1 MRTEEL
7 LRFEKEHGAR
17 NYTPLDVVLTRGEG
31 IWVYDV
37 AGKRYLDGLSAY
49 SALNHGHCH
58 PRLVHALTE
67 QAQRL
72 TLASRAFHT
81 DQYALL
87 LERLTRLTGYDAA
100 LLMNT
105 GVEAVETAIK
115 LARKWAYT
123 VKGVTSNQAEIIVAQ
138 DNFHGRTVTALSF
151 SSERLYRE
159 YFGPYTPGFVIVP
172 YGDSQALEAAITP
185 RTAAVLVEPIQ
196 GEAGVVIPPQGYLQD
211 VRRLCSQHNALLLVD
226 EIQTGLGRTG
236 LLFAHQYEQI
246 TPDITII
253 GKALGGGMYP
263 VSAILANRAL
273 MDVFQ
278 PGEHGS
284 TFGGNPLGAAVA
296 IEALDVLADE
306 HLIERSAQLGQM
318 ILEKLQAQMHTLPL
332 VKEVRGKG
340 LLIGIELY
348 PEAGGARR
356 FCEQLKDQ
364 GLLCKETHENVIRFA
379 PPLIIDPESAAW
391 AVDIILSSVV
401 SMDTMLL

>member
-1 MRTEEL
+1 MFMRTEEL
-7 LRFEKEHGAR
+7 LYFEKRHGAR

-31 IWVYDV
+31 VWVYDV
-37 AGKRYLDGLSAY
+37 EGNRYLDGLSAY

-58 PRLVHALTE
+58 PRLVRTLTE

-87 LERLTRLTGYDAA
+87 LRRLAELTGYETS

-123 VKGVTSNQAEIIVAQ
+123 VKGVPLNEAEVIVAQ
-138 DNFHGRTVTALSF
+138 DNFHGRTITALSF

-159 YFGPYTPGFVIVP
+159 YFGPYTPGFVVVP
-172 YGDSQALEAAITP
+172 YGDSRALEAAITP

-196 GEAGVVIPPQGYLQD
+196 GEAGVVMPPQGYLQE
-211 VRRLCSQHNALLLVD
+211 VRALCSEHNVLLLLD

-236 LLFAHQYEQI
+236 KLFAHQHEGI
-246 TPDITII
+246 RPDITIL

-263 VSAILANRAL
+263 VSGILAGREL
-273 MDVFQ
+273 MDIFQ

-296 IEALDVLADE
+296 IEALNVLEDE
-306 HLIERSAQLGQM
+306 GLCERSAELGAVALESLREQM
-318 ILEKLQAQMHTLPL
+318 PAF
-332 VKEVRGKG
+332 VKEVRGRG
-340 LLIGIELY
+340 LLIGIELL

-356 FCEQLKDQ
+356 FCEKLKTE
-364 GLLCKETHENVIRFA
+364 GVLCKETHENVIRFA
-379 PPLIIDPESAAW
+379 PPLIIDRATLDE
-391 AVDIILSSVV
+391 AVSTIVRVLQEG
-401 SMDTMLL
+401 

>member
-1 MRTEEL
+1 MRTEDL
-7 LRFEKEHGAR
+7 LQFEQEHGAR
-17 NYTPLDVVLTRGEG
+17 NYTPLNVVLTRGEG
-31 IWVYDV
+31 VWVYDV
-37 AGKRYLDGLSAY
+37 GGKRYLDGLSSY

-58 PRLVHALTE
+58 PRLVRALTE

-72 TLASRAFHT
+72 TLTSRAFHN
-81 DQYALL
+81 DQYSLL
-87 LERLTRLTGYDAA
+87 LERLTHLTGYDAA

-123 VKGVTSNQAEIIVAQ
+123 VKGVPLNQAEIIVAE

-151 SSERLYRE
+151 STERLYRE

-172 YGDSQALEAAITP
+172 YGDSKALEAAITP

-196 GEAGVVIPPQGYLQD
+196 GEAGVIIPPTGYLQD
-211 VRRLCSQHNALLLVD
+211 VSKLCSENNVLLLAD

-236 LLFAHQYEQI
+236 LLFAHQHEQI
-246 TPDITII
+246 RPDVTII

-263 VSAILANRAL
+263 VSAILADREL

-296 IEALDVLADE
+296 IEALNVLEDE
-306 HLIERSAQLGQM
+306 HLIERSAELGRF
-318 ILEKLQAQMHTLPL
+318 ILEKLQAQKMPL
-332 VKEVRGKG
+332 VKEVRGRG
-340 LLIGIELY
+340 MLIGIELI
-348 PEAGGARR
+348 PEAGGARQ
-356 FCEQLKDQ
+356 FCERLKEL
-364 GLLCKETHENVIRFA
+364 GVLCKETHDDVLRFA
-379 PPLIIDPESAAW
+379 PPLIIDRETAAW
-391 AVDIILSSVV
+391 GVDIIINTL
-401 SMDTMLL
+401 MH

>member
-7 LRFEKEHGAR
+7 LRFEQEHGAR

-31 IWVYDV
+31 VWVYDV
-37 AGKRYLDGLSAY
+37 EGNRYLDGLSSY

-58 PRLVHALTE
+58 PRLVRALIE

-72 TLASRAFHT
+72 TLTSRAFHT

-87 LERLTRLTGYDAA
+87 LERLTHLTGFDAA

-123 VKGVTSNQAEIIVAQ
+123 VKGVPLNQAEIIVAE

-151 SSERLYRE
+151 STELLYRE
-159 YFGPYTPGFVIVP
+159 FFGPYTPGFIVVP

-185 RTAAVLVEPIQ
+185 RTAAVLIEPIQ
-196 GEAGVVIPPQGYLQD
+196 GEAGVIIPPSGYLQD
-211 VRRLCSQHNALLLVD
+211 VRNLCSQHNALLLVD

-236 LLFAHQYEQI
+236 LLFAHQHEQI
-246 TPDITII
+246 RPDVTII

-263 VSAILANRAL
+263 VSAILADRDL

-296 IEALDVLADE
+296 IEALNVLVDE
-306 HLIERSAQLGQM
+306 QLNEHSAESGRF
-318 ILEKLQAQMHTLPL
+318 ILEKLQAQKMPL
-332 VKEVRGKG
+332 VKEVRGRG
-340 LLIGIELY
+340 LLIGIELI

-356 FCEQLKDQ
+356 FCEQLKEQ

-379 PPLIIDPESAAW
+379 PPLIIDRETTAW
-391 AVDIILSSVV
+391 AVGIIVDILIR
-401 SMDTMLL
+401 

>member
-1 MRTEEL
+1 MRTEDL
-7 LRFEKEHGAR
+7 LQFEQEHGAR
-17 NYTPLDVVLTRGEG
+17 NYTPLNVVLTRGEG
-31 IWVYDV
+31 VWVYDV
-37 AGKRYLDGLSAY
+37 DGKRYLDGLSSY

-58 PRLVHALTE
+58 PRLVRALTE

-72 TLASRAFHT
+72 TLTSRAFHN
-81 DQYALL
+81 DQYSLL
-87 LERLTRLTGYDAA
+87 LERLTHLTRYDAA

-123 VKGVTSNQAEIIVAQ
+123 VKGVPLNQAEIIVAE

-151 SSERLYRE
+151 STERLYRE

-172 YGDSQALEAAITP
+172 YGDSKALEAAITP

-196 GEAGVVIPPQGYLQD
+196 GEAGVIIPPAGYLQD
-211 VRRLCSQHNALLLVD
+211 VRKLCSQHNVLLLAD

-236 LLFAHQYEQI
+236 LLFAHQHEQI
-246 TPDITII
+246 RPEVTII

-263 VSAILANRAL
+263 VSAILADREL

-296 IEALDVLADE
+296 IEALNVLEDE
-306 HLIERSAQLGQM
+306 HLIERSAELGHF
-318 ILEKLQAQMHTLPL
+318 ILERLQAQKMPL
-332 VKEVRGKG
+332 VKEVRGLG
-340 LLIGIELY
+340 MLIGIELI

-356 FCEQLKDQ
+356 FCERLKEL
-364 GLLCKETHENVIRFA
+364 GVLCKETHEDVLRFA
-379 PPLIIDPESAAW
+379 PPLIIDRETAAW
-391 AVDIILSSVV
+391 GVDIIINTLVG
-401 SMDTMLL
+401 

>member
-7 LRFEKEHGAR
+7 LYFEKRHGAR

-31 IWVYDV
+31 VWVYDV
-37 AGKRYLDGLSAY
+37 EGNRYLDGLSAY

-58 PRLVHALTE
+58 PRLVRTLTE

-87 LERLTRLTGYDAA
+87 LRRLAELTGYETS

-123 VKGVTSNQAEIIVAQ
+123 VKGVPLNEAEVIVAQ
-138 DNFHGRTVTALSF
+138 DNFHGRTITALSF

-159 YFGPYTPGFVIVP
+159 YFGPYTPGFVVVP
-172 YGDSQALEAAITP
+172 YGDSRALEAAITP

-196 GEAGVVIPPQGYLQD
+196 GEAGVVMPPQGYLQE
-211 VRRLCSQHNALLLVD
+211 VRALCSEHNVLLLLD

-236 LLFAHQYEQI
+236 KLFAHQHEGI
-246 TPDITII
+246 RPDITIL

-263 VSAILANRAL
+263 VSGILAGREL
-273 MDVFQ
+273 MDIFQ

-296 IEALDVLADE
+296 IEALNVLEDE
-306 HLIERSAQLGQM
+306 GLCERSAELGAVALESLREQM
-318 ILEKLQAQMHTLPL
+318 PAF
-332 VKEVRGKG
+332 VKEVRGRG
-340 LLIGIELY
+340 LLIGIELL

-356 FCEQLKDQ
+356 FCEKLKTE
-364 GLLCKETHENVIRFA
+364 GVLCKETHENVIRFA
-379 PPLIIDPESAAW
+379 PPLIIDRATLDE
-391 AVDIILSSVV
+391 AVSTIVRVLQEG
-401 SMDTMLL
+401 